1 MKKLK
6 IENLHLAYADKSVV
20 KNVKLTANEGDFI
33 ALIGK
38 NGSGKST
45 FLKSLSGIL
54 APISGNIHLDKLD
67 ITNIP
72 QREIAKYVSI
82 VLTDNILPSLS
93 VWEFVSL
100 GRQRFTNLFDHLNQ
114 KDKIAIEQVLEKL
127 KLTNFKKRLI
137 HNLSDGEKQKVLIAR
152 ALVQDT
158 PLLLLD
164 EPTSHLDL
172 ENKVM
177 VFEIL
182 KSISKEQNK
191 MVIFSTHDIN
201 LVLPKTN
208 KIWLTNL
215 GEIKEINKNEIN
227 KIKHLFQNKHLVY
240 DEKCQIFKW
249 V

>member
-6 IENLHLAYADKSVV
+6 IENLHLGYAEKSVV

-45 FLKSLSGIL
+45 FLKSISGIL
-54 APISGNIHLDKLD
+54 TPVSGNIYLDKLD

-100 GRQRFTNLFDHLNQ
+100 GRQRFTNLFDQLNQ
-114 KDKIAIEQVLEKL
+114 KDKLAIEQVLERL
-127 KLTNFKKRLI
+127 KLTNFKKRPI

-152 ALVQDT
+152 ALVQDA

-208 KIWLTNL
+208 KIWLNNL
-215 GEIKEINKNEIN
+215 GGIKEINKNET
-227 KIKHLFQNKHLVY
+227 KEIKQLFQNKYLKY